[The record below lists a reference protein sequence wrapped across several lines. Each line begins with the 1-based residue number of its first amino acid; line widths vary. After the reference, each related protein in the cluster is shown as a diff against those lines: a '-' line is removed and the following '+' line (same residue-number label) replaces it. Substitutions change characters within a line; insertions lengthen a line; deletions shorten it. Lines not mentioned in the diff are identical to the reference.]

1 MYIFT
6 GLIVLNV
13 VFLVCIIILLLKL
26 TNLNSVMISYSVS
39 AKPVSCRRGKKA
51 LIEVMEALKAEN
63 EQELAAS
70 MTENEQK
77 CMDIDHGTT

>member
-1 MYIFT
+1 
-6 GLIVLNV
+6 
-13 VFLVCIIILLLKL
+13 
-26 TNLNSVMISYSVS
+26 MISYSVS